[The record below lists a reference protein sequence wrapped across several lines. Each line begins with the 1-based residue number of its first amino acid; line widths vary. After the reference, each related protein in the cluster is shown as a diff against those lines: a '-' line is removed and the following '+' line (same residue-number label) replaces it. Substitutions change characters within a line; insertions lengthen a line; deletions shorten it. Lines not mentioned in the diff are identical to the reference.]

1 MIYKYDNLNIN
12 YQIYGKGQPL
22 ILLHGWGVNFHTFDY
37 LIDYLKND
45 FTIFAIDLPG
55 FGQSNEPKNSY
66 NLSNYVNFLR
76 TFIIELQI
84 ENPIILGHSFG
95 GRVAIKYVASTSN
108 RVSKLILVDSAGIKK
123 RKSIKKHFQILKYKF
138 LKLYYKSKKDATK
151 YNQLIKVKGSPD
163 FINASNVMKGTMTK
177 VIKEDLKKCIKKIQV
192 ETLIIWGKDDK
203 ETPYTDAIYMNKHIK
218 NSGLVT
224 FDNCGHFPY
233 LEKRKYF
240 HIVIGKYLGV
250 NK

>member
-1 MIYKYDNLNIN
+1 MIYKYDDLSIN

-37 LIDYLKND
+37 LIDYLKDN

-55 FGQSNEPKNSY
+55 FGKSDEPKKPY
-66 NLSNYVNFLR
+66 NLIDYVNCINN
-76 TFIIELQI
+76 FIIELQI
-84 ENPIILGHSFG
+84 DSPIVLGHSFG
-95 GRVAIKYVASTSN
+95 GRIAIKLVATKN
-108 RVSKLILVDSAGIKK
+108 TKISKLILVDSAGIKK
-123 RKSIKKHFQILKYKF
+123 RRTLEMNLKILKYKF
-138 LKLYYKSKKDATK
+138 LKKYYKLKKDATK
-151 YNQLIKVKGSPD
+151 YNQLIKVNGSPD
-163 FINASNVMKGTMTK
+163 FVNASNVMKGTMTK
-177 VIKEDLKKCIKKIQV
+177 VIKEDLRKYIKKIKN

-203 ETPYTDAIYMNKHIK
+203 ETPYQDALYMNKKIV

-233 LEKRKYF
+233 IEKRRYF